1 MGTKLKARPPE
12 VVKPGHAKLV
22 VFGKE
27 GCGKTWL
34 ALSFPRAYVID
45 TEGGARLQHYMAR
58 LKESGGS
65 YVGPEDGACD
75 FDFIIGEVKTLATE
89 KHPYKTLIVDSI
101 TKVFQS
107 TIAKDAE
114 RLGDKD
120 AFGASKKPAIA
131 KMRQLIAWVSRLNM
145 NVVFVA
151 HEIALWGEDGK
162 GGRKQIGV
170 GPDAWDKLAY
180 ELDLTLHIEKHSRGF
195 RTATVDKSR
204 LTGFPEFDRF
214 DLQKNGTDVG
224 YENFAARYGKDF
236 IEAAPEAIVLAT
248 SEQVTEI
255 ERLLAIV
262 KVEQDQLDK
271 WLAKASAETWA
282 DLTTE
287 QAAGVLKLLAAK
299 LNGHGD
305 K

>member
-1 MGTKLKARPPE
+1 MATKLRAKPPE
-12 VVKPGHAKLV
+12 EVKPGKAKLC
-22 VFGKE
+22 VFSLE
-27 GCGKTWL
+27 GGGKTWF
-34 ALSFPRAYVID
+34 ALQFPRAYVID

-58 LKESGGS
+58 LKASGGS
-65 YVGPEDGACD
+65 YVGPDDGACD
-75 FDFIIGEVKTLATE
+75 FDFIINEVKTLATE
-89 KHPYKTLIVDSI
+89 KHHYQTLVIDSI
-101 TKVFQS
+101 TKVYQS
-107 TIAKDAE
+107 TIAREAE

-131 KMRQLIAWVSRLNM
+131 KMRQLIAWVSKLDM

-151 HEIALWGEDGK
+151 HQIAVWGGEGK
-162 GGRKQIGV
+162 DRKQVGV
-170 GPDAWDKLAY
+170 GPDAWEKLAY

-195 RTATVDKSR
+195 RTATVEKSR
-204 LTGFPEFDRF
+204 LLGFPEFDRF

-236 IEAAPEAIVLAT
+236 IEAEAEPIVLAT
-248 SEQVTEI
+248 PEQVAEI
-255 ERLLAIV
+255 ERLLGIV
-262 KVEQDQLDK
+262 KIEQDTLDK
-271 WLAKASAETWA
+271 WLTKANAETWA